1 MFSRFYFLVGAIALS
16 LFSYSQYKGYGLF
29 DDTSTSH
36 SRGPTGRST
45 FHK

>member
-1 MFSRFYFLVGAIALS
+1 MFSRFYFLVGAIALG
-16 LFSYSQYKGYGLF
+16 LFGYSQYKGYGLF

-36 SRGPTGRST
+36 SRGPAARST

>member
-1 MFSRFYFLVGAIALS
+1 MFSRFYFLVGVVALG

-29 DDTSTSH
+29 DDTGTSH
-36 SRGPTGRST
+36 SRNPSARTT